1 MENPPLEEG
10 TYQVSIFGGS
20 TQGYMQIPMTIN
32 KGQISDINGQYY
44 PTGSYLEKVDS
55 RTGKRYIAF
64 LNSGTM
70 TVTRSGENYDIAFN
84 FQSADG
90 LNITCNFSGALP
102 MGNFNDND
110 NTKPASPMS
119 TLKDNVTLALPEE
132 LTEIEAYY
140 LGEYLYPG
148 LSSWQ
153 INFYKDKDEEGKE
166 IKSEMITIEFL
177 LMRIKEP
184 HCRKGSTP

>member
-1 MENPPLEEG
+1 
-10 TYQVSIFGGS
+10 
-20 TQGYMQIPMTIN
+20 
-32 KGQISDINGQYY
+32 
-44 PTGSYLEKVDS
+44 
-55 RTGKRYIAF
+55 
-64 LNSGTM
+64 M

-166 IKSEMITIEFL
+166 IKSEMITIEFFTDANKGATL
-177 LMRIKEP
+177 QEGD
-184 HCRKGSTP
+184 RKSVV

>member
-1 MENPPLEEG
+1 
-10 TYQVSIFGGS
+10 
-20 TQGYMQIPMTIN
+20 
-32 KGQISDINGQYY
+32 
-44 PTGSYLEKVDS
+44 
-55 RTGKRYIAF
+55 
-64 LNSGTM
+64 
-70 TVTRSGENYDIAFN
+70 
-84 FQSADG
+84 
-90 LNITCNFSGALP
+90 

-110 NTKPASPMS
+110 NMKPASLMS

-184 HCRKGSTP
+184 IAGRGLHHRT

>member
-1 MENPPLEEG
+1 
-10 TYQVSIFGGS
+10 
-20 TQGYMQIPMTIN
+20 MTIN

-140 LGEYLYPG
+140 LGGIP
-148 LSSWQ
+148 LSR
-153 INFYKDKDEEGKE
+153 
-166 IKSEMITIEFL
+166 IELLANKFL
-177 LMRIKEP
+177 
-184 HCRKGSTP
+184 